1 MTAQAVG
8 SGAQLETQDKNSKRV
23 AAKTPAALDQNQV
36 SNEQSPGAVSE
47 DDDVQMSGDDQVLR
61 LDQDVALPKGNCKF
75 DPDCLFSDHHVDDLR
90 EAARRRKNGEHIK
103 RPNYPA
109 FDGLHFK
116 FGRESEHHLQRPRQ
130 EDHNCGSCVRGNAR
144 GQADTLAGADSRL
157 AQLCQAVV

>member
-61 LDQDVALPKGNCKF
+61 LD
-75 DPDCLFSDHHVDDLR
+75 
-90 EAARRRKNGEHIK
+90 
-103 RPNYPA
+103 
-109 FDGLHFK
+109 
-116 FGRESEHHLQRPRQ
+116 
-130 EDHNCGSCVRGNAR
+130 
-144 GQADTLAGADSRL
+144 
-157 AQLCQAVV
+157 